1 MAGVK
6 FILIGRWKADDFP
19 EYVKRAERTLSEHP
33 EGYDG
38 VRIIDRYYAIGE
50 RMFFS
55 ICEADSGEQL
65 MKVYAPYLDLC
76 DIEAIPVLQ
85 GDDATAIWT
94 ARTGTKT

>member
-1 MAGVK
+1 MAVK

-19 EYVKRAERTLSEHP
+19 EYVKRAEKTLSEHP

-38 VRIIDRYYAIGE
+38 VRVIDRYYAIGE

-55 ICEADSGEQL
+55 IVEADSGEQL
-65 MKVYAPYLDLC
+65 MKVVSPYLDLV
-76 DIEAIPVLQ
+76 DIESVPVLQ

-94 ARTGTKT
+94 SG

>member
-6 FILIGRWKADDFP
+6 FIMIGRWKSEDFP
-19 EYVKRAERTLSEHP
+19 EYIRRAERTLSEHP
-33 EGYDG
+33 DGYDG

-65 MKVYAPYLDLC
+65 MQVVTPYLDLV
-76 DIEAIPVLQ
+76 DIQSIPVLQ
-85 GDDATAIWT
+85 GNDATAIWMSQ
-94 ARTGTKT
+94 GDGQ

>member
-6 FILIGRWKADDFP
+6 FILIGRWKSEDFP
-19 EYVKRAERTLSEHP
+19 EYIRRAERTLSEHP
-33 EGYDG
+33 DGYDG

-65 MKVYAPYLDLC
+65 MQVVTPYLDLV
-76 DIEAIPVLQ
+76 DIQSIPVLQ
-85 GDDATAIWT
+85 GNDATAIWMSQ
-94 ARTGTKT
+94 GDGQ

>member
-6 FILIGRWKADDFP
+6 FILIGRWKSDDFP
-19 EYVKRAERTLSEHP
+19 EYIRRAERTLSEHP
-33 EGYDG
+33 DGYDG

-65 MKVYAPYLDLC
+65 MKVVTPYLDLV
-76 DIEAIPVLQ
+76 DIQSIPVLQ
-85 GDDATAIWT
+85 GNDATAIWT
-94 ARTGTKT
+94 SQSDGQ